1 MCEKYSVGV
10 FFCLFLIVFG
20 TSGCHRREL
29 SDRENPE
36 ISDKSFIL
44 ATKYVRDELF
54 DDAIHCLNDVIR
66 SHKNSPESSLLLGTI
81 YLDKKNDPVTAIYFL
96 KKYAD
101 ECGNTKQAQ
110 IAEQLIDTAKK
121 EFLKS
126 FPAYNGIAQNEAELM
141 EILKSLKNQN
151 AALRQQMVAHRQKI
165 SDYETKI
172 DTLQNMLQSANKENL
187 MPHSPYPQSETITI
201 HTVEDGET
209 LSSISNKYYGT
220 SNAWQKI
227 FEANSVTLKNPKNLR
242 IGQQLIIPSI
252 F

>member
-1 MCEKYSVGV
+1 MRNIQW
-10 FFCLFLIVFG
+10 FFLFFFIAFG
-20 TSGCHRREL
+20 TSGCNRSEL
-29 SDRENPE
+29 SSHESSE
-36 ISDKSFIL
+36 TSDKNFIL
-44 ATKYVRDELF
+44 AAKYVRDELF

-66 SHKNSPESSLLLGTI
+66 FHKNSPESSLLLGTI

-96 KKYAD
+96 KKYMD
-101 ECGNTKQAQ
+101 ECGNTRQTQ

-151 AALRQQMVAHRQKI
+151 AALRQQMVALRQKI
-165 SDYETKI
+165 SDYEAKI
-172 DTLQNMLQSANKENL
+172 NALQNTLQKANKGNL
-187 MPHSPYPQSETITI
+187 TPHSPYPQSETVII

-227 FEANSVTLKNPKNLR
+227 FEANSVTLKSPKNLR
-242 IGQQLIIPSI
+242 VGQQLIIP
-252 F
+252 